1 MNRAPNAHPNRP
13 ATTDELRRDVESVV
27 QQLGSAWENEV
38 DVIVILSP
46 RNSGQLA
53 MSSNASKLKIEHM
66 LRETKRKLVY
76 AQHVQVHE
84 VGKKI

>member
-53 MSSNASKLKIEHM
+53 MSSNASRWGSLCFLFLCSFDVI
-66 LRETKRKLVY
+66 
-76 AQHVQVHE
+76 
-84 VGKKI
+84 

>member
-1 MNRAPNAHPNRP
+1 MNRKNSYPQRP
-13 ATTDELRRDVESVV
+13 ATNEELARDVESVV
-27 QQLGSAWENEV
+27 QQLGSAWESQV

-66 LRETKRKLVY
+66 LSETRRKLVY
-76 AQHVQVHE
+76 AHHAPLQ
-84 VGKKI
+84 KIGEGI